1 MCRGSRLPA
10 CWSFVLRIGL
20 DVMGGDH
27 APGAILE
34 GALAAVDELDDA
46 DQLVLIGDEATLRGG
61 LEAAGLGDD
70 PRFDI
75 EATTQVI
82 EMCDSPV
89 KAIREKTDS
98 SIVRMG
104 QLGRAKAG
112 DAFCDAIISA
122 GNTGACVAT
131 AQMFMRRLPGV
142 TRPGIAVTIPTLH
155 GPVVLI
161 DVGANPEPRPSH
173 LHQYAHMAAVYATR
187 VIGIEQVKIAVMNIG
202 GEEGKGTPL
211 VRETHQM
218 CREDASLKDEYIGFV
233 EGRELFEGRA
243 NVVVTEGFTGNVVL
257 KLAEGLSS
265 GLFKLIGREI
275 ASEDPQLAQQFTPIV
290 KRIAK
295 KHDYHEFGGAPLLG
309 VNGICMIAHGSSEAR
324 TIRSAV
330 ASAVRYGK
338 LGVNEAIV
346 QRLKGCEALTQA
358 SEQRDEQRQA
368 ERRAR
373 TAGGAA

>member
-1 MCRGSRLPA
+1 
-10 CWSFVLRIGL
+10 
-20 DVMGGDH
+20 MGGDH

-34 GALAAVDELDDA
+34 GAIAAADTLAADDCI
-46 DQLVLIGDEATLRGG
+46 VLIGDGSLIGAG
-61 LEAAGLGDD
+61 LEKAGLQDD
-70 PRFDI
+70 PRFEV

-89 KAIREKTDS
+89 KAIREKQDS

-104 QLGRAKAG
+104 ELGRAKAG
-112 DAFCDAIISA
+112 DRFCDAIISA

-142 TRPGIAVTIPTLH
+142 TRPGIAVTIPTQH

-173 LHQYAHMAAVYATR
+173 LHQYAHMAAVYAER
-187 VIGIEQVKIAVMNIG
+187 VISIEQLRIAVMNIG

-211 VRETHQM
+211 VRETSQL
-218 CREDASLKDEYIGFV
+218 CRADPSLKDEYIGFV
-233 EGRELFEGRA
+233 EGRELFEGKA
-243 NVVVTEGFTGNVVL
+243 NIVITEGFTGNVVL
-257 KLAEGLSS
+257 KLAEGLSA
-265 GLFKLIGREI
+265 GLLRLIGNEI
-275 ASEDPQLAQQFTPIV
+275 AAEDPKLAQQFMPIV

-324 TIRSAV
+324 TITNAI
-330 ASAVRYGK
+330 ASAVRYEK
-338 LGVNEAIV
+338 LGVNAAIV
-346 QRLKGCEALTQA
+346 ERIAACAELTAA
-358 SEQRDEQRQA
+358 SEKRHEDA
-368 ERRAR
+368 EAESRAR
-373 TAGGAA
+373 MAGGRA